1 MQDEEHIEGVLT
13 FEEVTHGV
21 RIAVQSYY
29 LDEQSEP
36 ENGKFFWAYRIKI
49 INESDEKVKLIDRH
63 WVIIDGNGIT
73 KEVKGEG
80 VIGEQPLM
88 QPSQEFI
95 YTSGTPL
102 DTPSG
107 FMRGTYGMIKGEKER
122 IDVVIPA
129 FSLDSPYGELKIN

>member
-1 MQDEEHIEGVLT
+1 
-13 FEEVTHGV
+13 
-21 RIAVQSYY
+21 
-29 LDEQSEP
+29 
-36 ENGKFFWAYRIKI
+36 
-49 INESDEKVKLIDRH
+49 
-63 WVIIDGNGIT
+63 
-73 KEVKGEG
+73 
-80 VIGEQPLM
+80 M